1 MPRSLQLASKLP
13 FGRGRNRRALAARL
27 AAYGREFHTRGWARG
42 TSGNYSAILRR
53 EPLRMLITTS
63 GLDKTFLTERDFL
76 EIDERGNVL
85 DGHGKPS
92 AETALHLMLAN
103 VRDTLG
109 CVLHTHSVWNTL
121 LSEQYVSQGG
131 FAISGYEM
139 LKGLEGV
146 KTHKH
151 REWIPVFDND
161 QDVPVLAE
169 KAAAELERD
178 PAAHG
183 FLIAGHGLYTWGD
196 HLAQARRHVEIFEF
210 LFEVAGRREFA
221 SRAE

>member
-1 MPRSLQLASKLP
+1 MPRSLQFAAKLP
-13 FGRGRNRRALAARL
+13 FGSGRNRRALASRL

-42 TSGNYSAILRR
+42 TSGNYSAILGR
-53 EPLRMLITTS
+53 EPLRLLITSS
-63 GLDKTFLTERDFL
+63 GLDKAFLSERDFL
-76 EIDERGNVL
+76 EVDERGNVL

-92 AETALHLMLAN
+92 AETALHLMLGN
-103 VRDTLG
+103 LRDTVG

-121 LSEQYVSQGG
+121 LSEQYVPQSG

-161 QDVPVLAE
+161 QDVPALAE
-169 KAAAELERD
+169 RVAAELERD

-196 HLAQARRHVEIFEF
+196 NLPQARRHVEIFEF
-210 LFEVAGRREFA
+210 LFEVAGRREFG

>member
-1 MPRSLQLASKLP
+1 MPRSLQFASKLP
-13 FGRGRNRRALAARL
+13 FATGRNRRALAARL

-42 TSGNYSAILRR
+42 TSGNYSAVLRR
-53 EPLRMLITTS
+53 EPLRMVITSS

-103 VRDTLG
+103 TRDTLA

-169 KAAAELERD
+169 KVATELERD

-196 HLAQARRHVEIFEF
+196 NLAQARRHVEIFEF
-210 LFEVAGRREFA
+210 LFEVAGRREFT

>member
-1 MPRSLQLASKLP
+1 
-13 FGRGRNRRALAARL
+13 
-27 AAYGREFHTRGWARG
+27 
-42 TSGNYSAILRR
+42 
-53 EPLRMLITTS
+53 
-63 GLDKTFLTERDFL
+63 LDKTFLTERDFL

-92 AETALHLMLAN
+92 AETALHLLLASM
-103 VRDTLG
+103 RDTLG

-169 KAAAELERD
+169 KVAAELERD

-196 HLAQARRHVEIFEF
+196 NLAQARRHVEIFEF